1 MHKKDAQPQ
10 DIPTAELP
18 TRYGRFELQ
27 IFKGAR
33 GVEHMV
39 LVKGKP
45 VDNCLVRLHS
55 ECATGDILG
64 SLRCDCRSQLE
75 DSMDM
80 INAAE
85 CGLLIYMRGH
95 EGRGIGL
102 GNKIRAYALQEE
114 GMDTLDAN
122 VHLGFAPDER
132 DYAEAVDILKHFG
145 LKKVRLL
152 TNNRDKIDALE
163 KAGIVVSEHVPL
175 WTGLNPHNAKYLDTK
190 RKRMGHF

>member
-1 MHKKDAQPQ
+1 MQGNEKD
-10 DIPTAELP
+10 DIPSATLP
-18 TRYGRFELQ
+18 TRYGSFELQ

-33 GVEHMV
+33 GIEHMV
-39 LVKGKP
+39 LVKGTPK
-45 VDNCLVRLHS
+45 DDCLVRLHS

-64 SLRCDCRSQLE
+64 SLRCDCRNQLE

-80 INAAE
+80 INME
-85 CGLLIYMRGH
+85 GSGLLIYMRGH

-114 GMDTLDAN
+114 GMDTIDAN

-132 DYAEAVDILKHFG
+132 DYAEAVEILKHFG
-145 LKKVRLL
+145 LTRVRLL
-152 TNNRDKIDALE
+152 TNNRDKIKALE
-163 KAGIVVSEHVPL
+163 EAGIAVSGHVPL
-175 WTGLNPHNAKYLDTK
+175 WTGANPYNEKYLATK